1 MKIYPSMCP
10 YVLEEGLTWDPQER
24 HFLKLLLSQHK
35 EKVKV
40 ESHLNV
46 PKEKYDKDTLELHR

>member
-1 MKIYPSMCP
+1 MKICPSMCP
-10 YVLEEGLTWDPQER
+10 YVLEEGLTWDPQEH
-24 HFLKLLLSQHK
+24 HFLKPLLSQHK

-46 PKEKYDKDTLELHR
+46 PKEENNKDGLELQW